1 MTRYFKNK
9 KVLRRKELFKLI
21 VILLVTYFTLKFSIY
36 FLHVTKLFKYTFE
49 SNKID
54 KITDII
60 SDNTINKPINILEI
74 KNNNKNNNNL
84 SANPTFNSK
93 YKSVEQIVKPR
104 VYIYN
109 SHPLEAYFE
118 NNKTV
123 YDMDYVFKEVLAK
136 YNIDVIIEDSDIN
149 NFLVLNNLDY
159 GYSYIASRHFI
170 EENIASNN
178 YDLIIDLHRDA
189 TNHDD
194 TYIEINNKPCV
205 KVLFVVGALNSDYE
219 INYNLATELSNL
231 INQKYPNLSRGVMLK
246 KGPNVNGLYNQD
258 LSTKMIL
265 LELGG
270 NNNTE
275 QEVINTIKLISEI
288 IGEYLYG
295 NQSI

>member
-9 KVLRRKELFKLI
+9 KILRRKELVKFI
-21 VILLVTYFTLKFSIY
+21 IILLITYFTLKFSIY
-36 FLHVTKLFKYTFE
+36 FLHVTKLFNYVFE

-54 KITDII
+54 KITDIV
-60 SDNTINKPINILEI
+60 SNNTINKPLNILKI
-74 KNNNKNNNNL
+74 NNKNNINL
-84 SANPTFNSK
+84 SANPVFSIKDN
-93 YKSVEQIVKPR
+93 IVGDIDKPR
-104 VYIYN
+104 IYIYN

-123 YDMDYVFKEVLAK
+123 YDMDYVFKDILSK
-136 YNIDVIIEDSDIN
+136 YNVDVLVEDSDIN

-170 EENIASNN
+170 EENIVNNN

-194 TYIEINNKPCV
+194 TYIKINNKPCV
-205 KVLFVVGALNSDYE
+205 KVLFVVGALNSNYE
-219 INYNLATELSNL
+219 INYNLATTLSNL

-258 LSTKMIL
+258 LSAKMVL

-275 QEVINTIKLISEI
+275 EEVINTIELISEI

-295 NQSI
+295 NKSI